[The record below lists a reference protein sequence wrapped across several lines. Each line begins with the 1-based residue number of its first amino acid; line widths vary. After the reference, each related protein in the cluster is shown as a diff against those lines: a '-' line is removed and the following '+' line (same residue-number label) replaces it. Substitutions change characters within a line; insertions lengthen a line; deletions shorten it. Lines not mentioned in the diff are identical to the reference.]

1 MQEDFL
7 DAVLTKKIDRLEK
20 WMFRLQKEMHF
31 LKNVHSLNKG
41 HKINKKIEQLDLF
54 QKIG

>member
-20 WMFRLQKEMHF
+20 WMIRLQKEMHF